1 MRDGRTRLTMDEVV
15 QIVRYGVRFERNH
28 GSLPT
33 YDEVVSFVR
42 RLRDRRR
49 KKLVPSLRK
58 KGSS

>member
-1 MRDGRTRLTMDEVV
+1 MDEVV